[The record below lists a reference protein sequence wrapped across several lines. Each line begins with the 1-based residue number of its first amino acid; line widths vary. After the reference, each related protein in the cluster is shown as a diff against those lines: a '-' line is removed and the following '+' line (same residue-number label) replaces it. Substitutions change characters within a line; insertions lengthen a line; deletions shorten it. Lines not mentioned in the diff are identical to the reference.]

1 MLRDLLENLGKTF
14 NQRSRAVFSVSVRY
28 EIQPRTT
35 DIASEIA
42 TQRGYEYL
50 VSISVV
56 SCSGTGLPVSD
67 RAKSFLSRIICKFLG
82 RWQPDVCH
90 EAAPEMSSSDEGG

>member
-14 NQRSRAVFSVSVRY
+14 NQRSRAVFSVSFRY

-90 EAAPEMSSSDEGG
+90 EAAPEMSSSDEGE